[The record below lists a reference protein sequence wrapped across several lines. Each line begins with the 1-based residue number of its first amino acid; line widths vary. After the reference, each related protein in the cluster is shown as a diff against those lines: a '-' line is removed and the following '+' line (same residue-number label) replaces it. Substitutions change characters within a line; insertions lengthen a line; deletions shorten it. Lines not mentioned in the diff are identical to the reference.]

1 MQGRPYLFY
10 DIETSGLNKCFD
22 QVLQFAAVKT
32 DSELNELERHEILIK
47 LNPDTIPS
55 PWASITHRIGIK
67 ELVQGAPEVEAMRTI
82 HQLLNT
88 PNTISV
94 GYNTLGFDDEF
105 LRFSFYRNLLAP
117 YTHQY
122 ANQCSRMDLYPMAI
136 LYYLF
141 CPDLIQWPEKEG
153 QLNLKLENINALNQL
168 AQGQAHS
175 AIVDVLATV
184 ELAKKFKQ
192 EAKMWDYVVGYF
204 DKKTEAERMAQLT
217 PAYKNID
224 ARFKEALLIQGK
236 LGSKN
241 FYQAPVL
248 SLGPHLH
255 YKNQSLWLRLDYPD
269 LTQLPKES
277 FAESCY
283 VFRKRCAEPPILLP
297 TLPRFT
303 KYLSPERLEQT
314 HANKEFLAQHQEL
327 LNQVC
332 DYHQNYQYPKVENI
346 DLDAA
351 LYQRGFPSRE
361 EESLNARFHRS
372 PEKQIQSLL
381 DQFLN
386 TQQLHQAVFI
396 LARNY
401 PQLLTEE
408 QKKLFETHR
417 EKLRSGD
424 EKTLT
429 LDYTS
434 KPRLS
439 IKAALQELDNILQ
452 NETLDEQQ
460 LELLKELKA
469 YLGSF

>member
-1 MQGRPYLFY
+1 MKGRPYLFY
-10 DIETSGLNKCFD
+10 DIETTGLNKCFD

-47 LNPDTIPS
+47 LNSDAIPS

-67 ELVQGAPEVEAMRTI
+67 DLAQGSPELEAMRTI

-88 PNTISV
+88 PNTISI
-94 GYNTLGFDDEF
+94 GYNTLGFDDTF
-105 LRFSFYRNLLAP
+105 LRFSFYRNLLTP

-122 ANQCSRMDLYPMAI
+122 ANQCSRMDLYPVAI

-141 CPDLIQWPEKEG
+141 CPEVIQWPQKEG
-153 QLNLKLENINALNQL
+153 KLNLKLENINALNQL

-192 EAKMWDYVVGYF
+192 ESKMWDYVCGYF
-204 DKKTEAERMAQLT
+204 DKKTEAERMTQLT
-217 PAYKNID
+217 PAYKNVD

-269 LTQLPKES
+269 LTQLPKEN
-277 FAESCY
+277 FAQSCY

-297 TLPRFT
+297 TIPRFI
-303 KYLSPERLEQT
+303 KYLNAERLEQVN
-314 HANKEFLAQHQEL
+314 ANKAFLEQHPEL
-327 LNQVC
+327 LKQLC
-332 DYHQNYQYPKVENI
+332 DYYQHYQYPEVENI

-361 EESLNARFHRS
+361 EESLSIRFHKS
-372 PEKQIQSLL
+372 SEKQLSSLL

-386 TQQLHQAVFI
+386 PQQRDQAILI

-401 PQLLTEE
+401 PHLLTEE

-434 KPRLS
+434 KPRIS
-439 IKAALQELDNILQ
+439 IKTALQELESILQ
-452 NETLDEQQ
+452 NEALDEQQ

-469 YLGSF
+469 YLNSF